1 MALYRAHVLICH
13 GTGCASGGAPK
24 VLDAFREELEKKNL
38 DKEVLVIAT
47 GCHGMCEFGPI
58 VVVYPEGTFYS
69 QVKPE
74 DVSEIVEEHLYK
86 GRIVNRLLYREPIS
100 AQKVCHYKEIPFYGK
115 QHRIVLSNCG
125 YINPDNIDEYIS
137 RDGYQAL
144 GKCLTE
150 MSPAD
155 VVDEMKKSGLRGRG
169 GGGFPTGLKWS
180 FCAASPGT
188 KKYVICNAD
197 EGDPGAFMDRSI
209 LEGDPHAVIEG
220 MMIGAF
226 AMGADEGYIYCRAEY
241 PLAIKRLQ
249 TAIKQAT
256 EYGLLGANV
265 LGTDFSFD
273 LHIKEGAGA
282 FVCGEETALMASIE
296 GQRGMPRP
304 RPPFPAVKG
313 LWGKPTN
320 INNVETWA
328 NVPRIILQG
337 AECFAAMG
345 TEKSKG
351 TKVFALTG
359 KVKNT
364 GLVEVPMGITIR
376 EIVYE
381 IGGGIIGD
389 KKFKA
394 VQIGG
399 PSGGCLVEEHL
410 DLPVDYESLT
420 AAGAIMGS
428 GGLVVLD
435 EANCMVDTA
444 KFFLEF
450 TQRESCGKC
459 VPCREGTKKML
470 DILTRITEGNGKPED
485 LDTLQYLGEQIKAT
499 SLCALGGTAPNPVLT
514 TLKYFRD
521 EYEAHINEKRC
532 PAGAC
537 QNLLRY
543 TIAPEKCI
551 GCTKCARNCPVNCI
565 SGKVKEP
572 HLIDQE
578 KCIKCGA
585 CMANCPV
592 GAISKG

>member
-13 GTGCASGGAPK
+13 GTGCASGGSPK
-24 VLDAFREELEKKNL
+24 VLEAFKDELQKKNL

-69 QVKPE
+69 RVSPA
-74 DVSEIVEEHLYK
+74 DVPEIVEEHLYK
-86 GRIVNRLLYREPIS
+86 GRIVNRLLYKEPIS
-100 AQKVCHYKEIPFYGK
+100 AEKVCHYKEIPFYGK

-150 MSPAD
+150 MSPD
-155 VVDEMKKSGLRGRG
+155 QVIDEMKKSGLRGRG

-180 FCAASPGT
+180 FCAASKGE

-220 MMIGAF
+220 MMIGAY

-256 EYGLLGANV
+256 EYGLLGENV
-265 LGTDFSFD
+265 LGTDFNFT

-328 NVPRIILQG
+328 NVPRIIHQG

-376 EIVYE
+376 EIVYD

-399 PSGGCLVEEHL
+399 PSGGCLVDEHL
-410 DLPVDYESLT
+410 DIPVDYESLT

-470 DILTRITEGNGKPED
+470 DILTRITEGKGVPED
-485 LDTLQYLGEQIKAT
+485 LDKLQYLGEQIKAT

-514 TLKYFRD
+514 TLKYFRE
-521 EYEAHINEKRC
+521 EYEAHIFDKKC

-537 QNLLRY
+537 QRLLSY
-543 TIAPEKCI
+543 TIDPEKCI

-565 SGKVKEP
+565 AGKVKEP
-572 HLIDQE
+572 HVIDQT